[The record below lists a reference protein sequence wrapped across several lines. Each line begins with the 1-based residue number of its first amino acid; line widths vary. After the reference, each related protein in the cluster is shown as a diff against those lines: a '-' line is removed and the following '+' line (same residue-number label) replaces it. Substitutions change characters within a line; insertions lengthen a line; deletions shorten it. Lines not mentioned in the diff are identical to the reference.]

1 MINKLRVVYSLLLLF
16 PWMFL
21 TIGCSYLMK
30 NEKHLVYS
38 KPKYGQDRFAV
49 VQHYN
54 IHYVEIGEGQPV
66 LLIPGSFSTYRNWN
80 RMMPLFSKDYKL
92 LAIDYLGV
100 GDSDKPQSGFYYTIE
115 EQADLIAKMIEQLGI
130 SNVHIVG
137 VSYGGAIALNLG
149 ARYPDKVGKIVCV
162 EGAVIK
168 PKKIPFNSMRGFLKW
183 PLIGDISVGVVR
195 SGLFDKSVT
204 KLLMGK
210 AWDTMNSDEKREVTE
225 IVSQNNK
232 MASRVSWYCIS
243 HTIKTSK
250 NFAEEAK
257 TIRAPVLYF
266 YSQNSDFRDMAEKN
280 VDFLK
285 AHLTDV
291 EIVYFK
297 DGIHDLELQKPKE
310 MTNFILKFL
319 SKGRANEHN

>member
-1 MINKLRVVYSLLLLF
+1 MRKKLREVRFLLLLF
-16 PWMFL
+16 PWVFL
-21 TIGCSYLMK
+21 TIGCSYLVK
-30 NEKHLVYS
+30 NEKRLVYS
-38 KPKYGQDRFAV
+38 KPKYGQDKFAV
-49 VQHYN
+49 VQNYN
-54 IHYVEIGEGQPV
+54 IHYVETGEGQPV

-80 RMMPLFSKDYKL
+80 RMVPLFPKDYKL

-100 GDSDKPQSGFYYTIE
+100 GDSDKPPSGFHYTIE
-115 EQADLIAKMIEQLGI
+115 EQADLIAQMIEQLGI

-137 VSYGGAIALNLG
+137 VSYGGAIALNLA

-168 PKKIPFNSMRGFLKW
+168 PKKVPFNSMRGFLKW
-183 PLIGDISVGVVR
+183 PLIGDLSVGVIR

-210 AWDTMNSDEKREVTE
+210 AWDTMDSDEKRESIE
-225 IVSQNNK
+225 IVAQNNK
-232 MASRVSWYCIS
+232 TASRVSWYHIS
-243 HTIKTSK
+243 RTIKTSK
-250 NFAEEAK
+250 DFAEEAK

-266 YSQNSDFRDMAEKN
+266 YSQNSDFRDMAERN

-285 AHLTDV
+285 THLPNV

-297 DGIHDLELQKPKE
+297 DGIHDLELQKPQE
-310 MTNFILKFL
+310 VTDLILNFL
-319 SKGRANEHN
+319 SKGRTNVQN